1 MMEFAVV
8 FPFLLVLSVSIADYG
23 YYLEHVNNITTVT
36 RDGTRY
42 ASENT
47 TSLAWNAACPAP
59 NAGSSGAYS
68 CPGASYSTTTT
79 AQYNAGTAY
88 SSLSVASLPVGL
100 SAGDNLFIGGASGP
114 EVTLG
119 ADAVY
124 GATSVSLSP
133 SWTPS
138 ATVSSG
144 STVLWQPPSAN
155 VEALIQDEAE
165 SLTVPEGGLA
175 LDNVDCCWSSG
186 STGAGCPTGSTLTP
200 GYGLTA
206 SIPTSFPAG
215 SNASGNP
222 SSCISIVYF
231 ASSGGTYA
239 PASYSTVGWWSS
251 DANSDTGC
259 FDTSSG
265 CTTTYPVVGDL
276 AQVTVMYNWSG
287 TNPGPVFDVLNST
300 FHLQADITAQYALV
314 VES

>member
-1 MMEFAVV
+1 MEFAVV
-8 FPFLLVLSVSIADYG
+8 FPFLLLLAVSIADYG

-36 RDGTRY
+36 RDGGRY
-42 ASENT
+42 ASEH
-47 TSLAWNAACPAP
+47 SLGSLPWSAACPAP
-59 NAGSSGAYS
+59 VAGPSGAYS

-88 SSLSVASLPVGL
+88 SSLSLAALPVGL
-100 SAGDNLFIGGASGP
+100 GAGDNLFIGGASGP

-124 GATSVSLSP
+124 GATSASLSP

-138 ATVSSG
+138 TTVSSG
-144 STVLWQPPSAN
+144 ATVLWQPASAN

-175 LDNVDCCWSSG
+175 LDNIDCCWSSSSSG
-186 STGAGCPTGSTLTP
+186 SGCPTGSTLTP
-200 GYGLTA
+200 GYGLTP

-215 SNASGNP
+215 SNASGSP
-222 SSCISIVYF
+222 SSCVSIVYF

-251 DANSDTGC
+251 DAVSDTGC

-265 CTTTYPVVGDL
+265 CTTANLVVGDL
-276 AQVTVMYNWSG
+276 VQVTVMYNWSG